1 MMRGGSDVR
10 QTTIFNSTK
19 VEKKWY
25 VIDAQGLFLGRLASK
40 VAMILRG
47 KNKPSYTPH
56 IDCGDNV
63 IIINADKINLSGN
76 KLKSKMYYHH
86 SQHPRGLKLTT
97 AKDMLVKKPIYPV
110 EHAIKGMLPKN
121 KLGSDLFRNL
131 FVYACNEHPH
141 EAQQP
146 IKLELTTNK

>member
-1 MMRGGSDVR
+1 MR
-10 QTTIFNSTK
+10 QTTILNSTK

-25 VIDAQGLFLGRLASK
+25 VIDAQGLVLGRLASK

-56 IDCGDNV
+56 VDCGDNV
-63 IIINADKINLSGN
+63 IILNADKINLSGN
-76 KLKSKMYYHH
+76 KLKGKMYYNH
-86 SQHPRGLKLTT
+86 SQHPGGLRRTT

-121 KLGSDLFRNL
+121 KLGSKLFRNL
-131 FVYACNEHPH
+131 FVYASNKHPH

-146 IKLELTTNK
+146 IKLELTNK